1 MLVDNKEYI
10 TYEKNENEID
20 NYCNNV
26 EYYYKFMMFYNLS
39 LYIGFVGLLFER
51 IGFFNNIDEVAYN
64 FIWNC
69 LKFYSSFCL
78 YVNKYINS
86 PLKIV
91 FNNKYKQIKLF
102 LNGPPDRFIII
113 RDGDEIMR
121 FKYMYQLI
129 QYYLVNKTIKND
141 DLLYIDDKL
150 MYYTSCFD
158 FLKTIKNPDFLY
170 NYDITSIFDFSSIKF
185 MSCDIFIITK
195 NKDLFIKKSID
206 INNFMIVNSKLLSK
220 SFVFWYCNKY
230 FNLDKQYIEDY
241 KIEIID
247 QDVDQLSIDMNDF
260 IEIHEDEYVVHKIK
274 HHLEETNDEDAED
287 DIDGTDDADT
297 DDEDTP
303 VNEIDKIISYDE
315 TDNISTYNNKK
326 ITDNNE
332 REENESEENENE
344 CKYHKDL
351 EDDNELFNERIE
363 EYNNS
368 SWVSRLLF

>member
-10 TYEKNENEID
+10 TYETSEMD

-86 PLKIV
+86 PLNIV

-102 LNGPPDRFIII
+102 LKGPSDKFIII

-121 FKYMYQLI
+121 FKYMYELI
-129 QYYLVNKTIKND
+129 QYYLGNKTIKND
-141 DLLYIDDKL
+141 DLLYVDDKI
-150 MYYTSCFD
+150 MYYTSCFE
-158 FLKTIKNPDFLY
+158 FLKIIKNPDFLY
-170 NYDITSIFDFSSIKF
+170 NYDITSILDFSSIKF

-230 FNLDKQYIEDY
+230 FNLDKVYIEDY
-241 KIEIID
+241 KIDIID

-260 IEIHEDEYVVHKIK
+260 IEIHKDEYVVHKIK
-274 HHLEETNDEDAED
+274 HHQEETIDEDAED
-287 DIDGTDDADT
+287 DDADT
-297 DDEDTP
+297 DDDDTP
-303 VNEIDKIISYDE
+303 VNEIDKIISYEE
-315 TDNISTYNNKK
+315 TDNISGDNNKEL
-326 ITDNNE
+326 TDN
-332 REENESEENENE
+332 NESEENENDCDDYENE

-351 EDDNELFNERIE
+351 EDANELFNERIE
-363 EYNNS
+363 EYKNS